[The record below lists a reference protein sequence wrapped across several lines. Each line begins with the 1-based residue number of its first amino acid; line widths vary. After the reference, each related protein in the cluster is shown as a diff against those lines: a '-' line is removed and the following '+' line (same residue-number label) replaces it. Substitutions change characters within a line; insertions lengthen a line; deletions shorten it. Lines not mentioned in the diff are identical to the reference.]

1 EPAERAQAIVD
12 RDDDDVA
19 LGDEG
24 RRIIGAALAVFV
36 GAAMDPEEDRQRLAA
51 VIVPIGWNIDVEKK
65 AVLAVGAARDRDR
78 VWRCRKWDR
87 VAELGDVLRTGR
99 AKLRRVVGSL
109 RRTIGSWRCRR
120 RPAANSGGRRRV
132 SDT

>member
-24 RRIIGAALAVFV
+24 RRIVAAALAVLV

-51 VIVPIGWNIDVEKK
+51 VVGPIGWNIDVEKK
-65 AVLAVGAARDRDR
+65 AVLAVGAARNRDR
-78 VWRCRKWDR
+78 VWRCRKRDR
-87 VAELGDVLRTGR
+87 VAELGDVLRTGS
-99 AKLRRVVGSL
+99 AKLRRGVGIL
-109 RRTIGSWRCRR
+109 RRTIESWRIRR
-120 RPAANSGGRRRV
+120 RPSANSGGQGRV
-132 SDT
+132 T